1 MSVDQKIIERIEKL
15 LRLAAPSTNSEH
27 ERTSAAL
34 EAARLFSEHPVMVA
48 PKEKKRSTRS
58 RAKPPAPPPQ
68 HQSPWAPTIVP
79 QSFNQK
85 PGWCRSVAARDS
97 VCVDQDC
104 GGAIYRGD
112 PVWMRMDAFRVEY
125 IHADGPC
132 EW

>member
-1 MSVDQKIIERIEKL
+1 MSVDPKIIDRIEKL

-34 EAARLFSEHPVMVA
+34 EAARLFSEHPVVIA
-48 PKEKKRSTRS
+48 PKEKKRSSRS
-58 RAKPPAPPPQ
+58 RAKPSTPPPQ

-79 QSFNQK
+79 QDFGQR

-97 VCVDQDC
+97 VCDIEDC

-112 PVWMRMDAFRVEY
+112 PVWMCMEGYRVKY
-125 IHADGPC
+125 IHVDGPC
-132 EW
+132 DV